1 MCVSVCVCVCLLY
14 ILFDCL
20 YGMLPVIRFS
30 LLVPDL
36 SPPLFIFSFDNR
48 PAPFPGRMS
57 QKVTEP
63 GFNFLCLFCVVIHFF
78 WLVNFVELG
87 LVVFRTKPK

>member
-63 GFNFLCLFCVVIHFF
+63 GFNFFVFILCCNTFLLVSEFC
-78 WLVNFVELG
+78 
-87 LVVFRTKPK
+87 